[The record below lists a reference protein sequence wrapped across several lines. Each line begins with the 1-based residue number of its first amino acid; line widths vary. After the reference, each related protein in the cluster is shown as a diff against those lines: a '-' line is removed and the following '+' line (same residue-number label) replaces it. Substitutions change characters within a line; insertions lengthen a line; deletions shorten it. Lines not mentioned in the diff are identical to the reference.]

1 MMARK
6 ILAGMSPFSPRQLFA
21 NGEQGGLWVPGL
33 DTCYTDDGITPCTA
47 AGDLVYRMDDLSGN
61 GNHAVQVTADSRP
74 LLQQDGNGHWYLDFD
89 GSDDFLALPDIPFT
103 TDIGLEIY
111 AGLDTTDLPS
121 DYRILIQRNSSAP
134 ANTPGIYMGTGS
146 GGYNYT
152 PSIYDN
158 GTRALNVPIQGPYAG
173 TWRVS
178 LLSGNTRRAITRVNR
193 AQVSEDYARVTA
205 SNEVVKSINAS
216 TWLHMSI
223 YDLYGLVI
231 RCAPLVSDSV
241 RDQTE
246 DFMANLVGVT
256 LP

>member
-6 ILAGMSPFSPRQLFA
+6 ILAGMSLFSPKQLFA
-21 NGEQGGLWVPGL
+21 NGEQGVLYRPGL
-33 DTCYTDDGITPCTA
+33 DTCYTDNGITPCTA

-61 GNHAVQVTADSRP
+61 GHHAVQVTAARRP
-74 LLQQDGNGHWYLDFD
+74 LLQQDGNGHWYLKFD
-89 GSDDFLALPDIPFT
+89 GADDFLALPNIPFT
-103 TDIGLEIY
+103 TDIGLEVY
-111 AGLDTTDLPS
+111 AGVDTTNLPN

-134 ANTPGIYMGTGS
+134 GETPGIYMGS
-146 GGYNYT
+146 GASNYK
-152 PSIYDN
+152 PCIYD
-158 GTRALNVPIQGPYAG
+158 GDIRALNVLIQGPYAG

-193 AQVSEDYARVTA
+193 AQVSQDYARIIA
-205 SNEVVKSINAS
+205 SNEVLNSINAS
-216 TWLHMSI
+216 ASLHMSRFA
-223 YDLYGLVI
+223 LYGLVI